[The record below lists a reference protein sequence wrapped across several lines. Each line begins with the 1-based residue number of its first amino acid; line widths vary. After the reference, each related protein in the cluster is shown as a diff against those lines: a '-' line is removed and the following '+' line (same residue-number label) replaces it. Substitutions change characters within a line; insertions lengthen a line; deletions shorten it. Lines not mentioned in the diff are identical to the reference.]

1 MDFSQNEKDYKWF
14 EAAKSYE
21 QILRSISLPDLSAE
35 ECWLRIGYCYDLASR
50 QTKDIEG
57 FEDLRQLAVKAYEKA
72 AELFGENPN
81 KENRGKSSLCLSLA
95 EYSHSWL
102 ASVFSE
108 KQKALDK
115 CHSLGRAAL
124 EVFKNSGNMLEYGN
138 TANILCQ
145 CLFERLY
152 IAETGEEVRAISKEG
167 IETAELA
174 ITVHSELENRD
185 GLLLAFSLASLQT
198 WYAANISEQ
207 EKDATT
213 LSNRCMSYSENA
225 LKLSTQIENPYLHAM
240 SLWAGTLS
248 TLFFTENIESS
259 LKYAKEML
267 EQASII
273 GDNYFKGIAGYLLA
287 FVSDW
292 MIPGESNPD
301 RKRKR
306 HEEVL
311 GYSEDAIRN
320 LQLVNQDVG
329 IAETYLFYVE
339 SYSSIAREFIT
350 NTSEKLVFSRKAIDA
365 GEKGLDYALHSGSLD
380 ALGSTLHALSK
391 AYHYYSK
398 LEAGKDEK
406 QKHLRNALGF
416 RREYIS
422 VVQRGFATNAW
433 ILGVGLVYA
442 AQIEAD
448 LAMLDKEEGK
458 IALLQDAISD
468 MNDGVSYCRNWI
480 ECRAVPSLVAIV
492 AEFEDTFAEMLDY
505 GYELTSEKENLKKAN
520 EVYGNAATDFKKVD
534 LPSRVAESYWK
545 IARNLD
551 IFGEYS
557 QAAGNFEKGFAWYKA
572 AAQKISQFSDFYL
585 DYASYM
591 KAWSLIETAKFE
603 HSNEKYL
610 DSMNNYEKASSL
622 LKQSKS
628 WNHLSSNF
636 CAWSLLEQAE
646 DLSRKDNCEQSIV
659 TFEKAI
665 GLLRDSERVL
675 RNELGRIDKIDEQNL
690 VKMLIRAS
698 NIRVDYSNGR
708 IAIEE
713 AKILDKQGDHGASS
727 QKYGS
732 ASETFRKI
740 VEIDPTQTG
749 KEVKPLIFLCEA
761 WQKMT
766 LAEAKSSPIM
776 YEEAA
781 DLFTLANEHSTKESV
796 SLLALGHSSF
806 CKALE
811 AGTEFEIT
819 RNTAMYEETSRYM
832 SSAANYYLRAGFESA
847 SDYALATQRLFD
859 AYVYMDT
866 AKREKDPVKEANF
879 YLIAEKVLQISSECF
894 TKAGHMEKTNRIQRL
909 LKKVREDR
917 ELALSLSEIF
927 HAPTITSS
935 TASFS
940 TIGPNE
946 EKAVGL
952 ERFEHANLQA
962 KLIQHGKEIKVGE
975 DVNLEIQIVNVG
987 KELVLMNKVENILP
1001 LGFELVSK
1009 PDYCSVEGTAFVI
1022 KGKKLSP
1029 LITEEI
1035 KISLK
1040 SFIKGSVE
1048 ISPRIICFD
1057 ETGHQITCKLE
1068 PVAFNFLEAALP
1080 GRISSGYSDLDDL
1093 LLGGIPENYAVILT
1107 SPSSDEKEEL
1117 IKRFLRAGLINGQTT
1132 FYITGKL
1139 GNVSTL
1145 AEKFKS
1151 TFYLFICNPRAE
1163 IIVQSIPNVF
1173 KLKGI
1178 DSLTDIDIA
1187 LTKSFRTID
1196 TSRIGPRRACIEII
1210 SDVLLQHHAVI
1221 TRKWLSG
1228 LLPDLKSKGFTTL
1241 AVINPEMHPQE
1252 EVQAILG
1259 LFEGE
1264 IKIIERETEKG
1275 SEKILRIRKLY
1286 NQKYL
1291 DTDLVLKKE
1300 RMEI

>member
-21 QILRSISLPDLSAE
+21 QILQSISLPISSAE
-35 ECWLRIGYCYDLASR
+35 DYWQRIGYCYDLASR
-50 QTKDIEG
+50 QTKDVEG
-57 FEDLRQLAVKAYEKA
+57 FENLRQLAVKAYEKA
-72 AELFGENPN
+72 AGLFGENLN

-95 EYSHSWL
+95 EYARSWL
-102 ASVFSE
+102 ASGSSE

-115 CHSLGRAAL
+115 CQDLARDAL
-124 EVFKNSGNMLEYGN
+124 EAFKNSGNMVEYGN

-152 IAETGEEVRAISKEG
+152 IAGTGEEVRAISKLG
-167 IETAELA
+167 IETAEVSIA
-174 ITVHSELENRD
+174 VHSELENKD
-185 GLLLAFSLASLQT
+185 GLLLAYSLASLQT

-207 EKDATT
+207 EKDAKI
-213 LSNRCMSYSENA
+213 LSNKCLSYSENA
-225 LKLSTQIENPYLHAM
+225 LKLSTQIENPYLQAM

-248 TLFFTENIESS
+248 TLFFTDDIESS
-259 LKYAKEML
+259 LKCAKEML

-273 GDNYFKGIAGYLLA
+273 GDNYFKGIASYLLA

-292 MIPGESNPD
+292 MVPGEANPD
-301 RKRKR
+301 RKKKK
-306 HEEVL
+306 HEEIL
-311 GYSEDAIRN
+311 KYSEDAIRN
-320 LQLVNQDVG
+320 LQLVNQDAA
-329 IAETYLFYVE
+329 IAETYLFYAE
-339 SYSSIAREFIT
+339 SYSSIAREFMT
-350 NTSEKLVFSRKAIDA
+350 NTSEKLTFSRKAIET
-365 GEKGLDYALHSGSLD
+365 GEKGLDYALRSGSLD

-398 LEAGKDEK
+398 LEPGKNEK
-406 QKHLRNALGF
+406 QQQLRNALGF
-416 RREYIS
+416 RKEYVS
-422 VVQRGFATNAW
+422 LVQREFATNAW

-448 LAMLDKEEGK
+448 LAMLNEEEGK
-458 IALLQDAISD
+458 IALLQDSISD
-468 MNDGVSYCRNWI
+468 MNDGVSYCKNWI
-480 ECRAVPSLVAIV
+480 ECRAVPSLIAIV
-492 AEFEDTFAEMLDY
+492 AEFEDNLAEMLDH

-557 QAAGNFEKGFAWYKA
+557 QAAGNFEKGFVWYKT

-603 HSNEKYL
+603 HSNDKYL
-610 DSMNNYEKASSL
+610 DSMNNYEKASNL
-622 LKQSKS
+622 LKQSKL

-646 DLSRKDNCEQSIV
+646 DQSRKDNCEQSIV

-665 GLLRDSERVL
+665 ELLRDSEKIL
-675 RNELGRIDKIDEQNL
+675 RTELGRIDKTDEQNL
-690 VKMLIRAS
+690 VKMLIQAS

-732 ASETFRKI
+732 ASETFKKI

-749 KEVKPLIFLCEA
+749 REVKPLIFLCEA

-766 LAEAKSSPIM
+766 LAEAKNSPIM

-781 DLFTLANEHSTKESV
+781 DLFTLANEHSTKEST

-819 RNTAMYEETSRYM
+819 RNTAMYEETARYM
-832 SSAANYYLRAGFESA
+832 NSAANYYLRAGFESA
-847 SDYALATQRLFD
+847 SDYALGTQRLFD

-866 AKREKDPVKEANF
+866 AKREKDPGKQANF
-879 YLIAEKVLQISSECF
+879 YLMAEKVLQISGECF
-894 TKAGHMEKTNRIQRL
+894 TKAGHMEKTKRVQSL
-909 LKKVREDR
+909 LRKVREDR

-962 KLIQHGKEIKVGE
+962 KLIQH
-975 DVNLEIQIVNVG
+975 
-987 KELVLMNKVENILP
+987 
-1001 LGFELVSK
+1001 
-1009 PDYCSVEGTAFVI
+1009 
-1022 KGKKLSP
+1022 
-1029 LITEEI
+1029 
-1035 KISLK
+1035 
-1040 SFIKGSVE
+1040 
-1048 ISPRIICFD
+1048 
-1057 ETGHQITCKLE
+1057 
-1068 PVAFNFLEAALP
+1068 
-1080 GRISSGYSDLDDL
+1080 
-1093 LLGGIPENYAVILT
+1093 
-1107 SPSSDEKEEL
+1107 
-1117 IKRFLRAGLINGQTT
+1117 
-1132 FYITGKL
+1132 
-1139 GNVSTL
+1139 
-1145 AEKFKS
+1145 
-1151 TFYLFICNPRAE
+1151 
-1163 IIVQSIPNVF
+1163 
-1173 KLKGI
+1173 
-1178 DSLTDIDIA
+1178 
-1187 LTKSFRTID
+1187 
-1196 TSRIGPRRACIEII
+1196 
-1210 SDVLLQHHAVI
+1210 
-1221 TRKWLSG
+1221 
-1228 LLPDLKSKGFTTL
+1228 
-1241 AVINPEMHPQE
+1241 
-1252 EVQAILG
+1252 
-1259 LFEGE
+1259 
-1264 IKIIERETEKG
+1264 
-1275 SEKILRIRKLY
+1275 
-1286 NQKYL
+1286 
-1291 DTDLVLKKE
+1291 
-1300 RMEI
+1300 